1 MVFKRNF
8 TSYEVAT
15 FEKNISMQRKFVVSS
30 RIMLRWIFNI
40 TFDTEFCKENTADI
54 MLI

>member
-15 FEKNISMQRKFVVSS
+15 FEKNISMQRKFVVNSQT
-30 RIMLRWIFNI
+30 MLRWIFNI
-40 TFDTEFCKENTADI
+40 IFDTEFCKKNTAHI
-54 MLI
+54 MLS